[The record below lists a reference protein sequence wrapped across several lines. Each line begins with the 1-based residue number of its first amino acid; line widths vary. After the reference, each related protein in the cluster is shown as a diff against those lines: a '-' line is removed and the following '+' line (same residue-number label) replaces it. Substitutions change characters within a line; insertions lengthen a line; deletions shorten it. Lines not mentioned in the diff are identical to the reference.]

1 MLLAFFL
8 VSVRENGV
16 KSASDLT
23 RSRGINSNER
33 VSLRPV
39 FELLS
44 STVAW
49 VWPALVRWLF
59 VRRDQGS
66 RPGSPA
72 QGRPLLNAGSIVVRM
87 AARDCAGIFF
97 YAGGARTSEHGKIAP
112 NPIGSPAAISGQPAD
127 RRAQMFA

>member
-1 MLLAFFL
+1 MTFAARSTDQAVVRPILLAFFL

-16 KSASDLT
+16 
-23 RSRGINSNER
+23 RSNSQPRYQSNER

-49 VWPALVRWLF
+49 VWPALARWLF

-87 AARDCAGIFF
+87 AARDCAGIFSTP
-97 YAGGARTSEHGKIAP
+97 AVQERRNTAR
-112 NPIGSPAAISGQPAD
+112 
-127 RRAQMFA
+127 